1 MAADEQA
8 LPAPVEEPVPEELPV
23 LTVRDT
29 VIFPG
34 SLQPIT
40 VGRPSSMALAQS
52 LGENRTMVVVSQ
64 LDPHVDMPKPEDL
77 YQTGTICVM
86 HKAIRIPKDNLLLFC
101 EGVARV
107 RTREYTATDPFLRAV
122 VERIPDVEPAMTSE
136 IEALR
141 QNVVGL
147 FQQIVAASPN
157 LSDDLA
163 ESAFHITEPGKLAD
177 FAAGN
182 LPSLSHPERQQLLEQ
197 TDGQARLAM
206 IHLHLTR
213 ELELLDLRNRI
224 QSQVQG
230 QLSQSQREFYLREQL
245 KAIQKELGEGD
256 DSQRDLDDLR
266 AKLEAAGMTEEVREE
281 ALRELGRLAR
291 MSPASPEYSVTRT
304 YLELMASLPWNVSSA
319 SQVDVKR
326 AAEIL
331 DEDHYDLEKVKD
343 RVLDYLAV
351 LQLRPVLKGPIL
363 CFVGPPGVGKTSLGK
378 SIARALGRKF
388 ARVSMG
394 GMHDEAEIRG
404 HRRTYIGALPGQIVQ
419 ALKRVG
425 TNDPVFML
433 DEVDKLGRDFRGDPA
448 SALLEVLDPEQNSSF
463 RDNYLDAPFDLS
475 KVLFITT
482 ANVLDPVPD
491 ALRDRMEIIP
501 LEGYTEQEKVIIAR
515 RYLIP
520 RQTTENGLD
529 AAADIEFGDDAVRF
543 IVRRYTREAGV
554 RNLEREIGTVCRKQA
569 RKIAEGTR
577 EKVVVTPELV
587 ETHLGAPRYRTDT
600 EVAERTERPGVA
612 VGLAWT
618 PVGGDVLF
626 IEAGRMPGGS
636 KGLIM
641 TGQLGPVMQESVQ
654 AALTWVRGNA
664 AALGIDPE
672 LFKTIDIHIHVPA
685 GAIPKDGPS
694 AGITMAA
701 ALVSMLTE
709 RRLRPNLA
717 MTGEITLTG
726 QVLPVGGIKE
736 KVLAARRS
744 GVREVILPWEN
755 EVNVKEDL
763 KTEQVGDVTFHY
775 VKSMDEVVELAL
787 CGAGCQPAAGS

>member
-1 MAADEQA
+1 MAAEEQPILTPEGAPA
-8 LPAPVEEPVPEELPV
+8 LEDLPV

-52 LGENRTMVVVSQ
+52 LGENRTMVVISQ
-64 LDPHVDMPKPEDL
+64 LDPHLDSPKPEDL

-107 RTREYTATDPFLRAV
+107 RTREFTSTDPFLRAR
-122 VERIPDVEPAMTSE
+122 VERVPDVEPAVTSE

-157 LSDDLA
+157 LSDDLS
-163 ESAFHITEPGKLAD
+163 ESAFHIAEPGKLAD

-182 LPSLSHPERQQLLEQ
+182 LPSLSHVERQQLLEQ
-197 TDGQARLAM
+197 ADGQARLAM
-206 IHLHLTR
+206 IHRHLTR

-256 DSQRDLDDLR
+256 DSQRELDDLR
-266 AKLEAAGMTEEVREE
+266 AKLEAAGMTEEVEAE
-281 ALRELGRLAR
+281 ALRELGRLGR
-291 MSPASPEYSVTRT
+291 MSPASPEHSVTRT
-304 YLELMASLPWNVSSA
+304 YLEWMASLPWSVSSA
-319 SQVDVKR
+319 SRVNVKR

-404 HRRTYIGALPGQIVQ
+404 HRRTYIGALPGQIIQ
-419 ALKRVG
+419 ALRRVG

-448 SALLEVLDPEQNSSF
+448 SALLEVLDPEQNSTF
-463 RDNYLDAPFDLS
+463 RDNYLDVPFNLS

-529 AAADIEFGDDAVRF
+529 AASDIQFEDAAVRF

-554 RNLEREIGTVCRKQA
+554 RSLEREIGTVCRKQA

-577 EKVVVTPELV
+577 GNVVVTPELV
-587 ETHLGAPRYRTDT
+587 ETLLGAPRYRTDT

-701 ALVSMLTE
+701 ALVSMLTD

-775 VKSMDEVVELAL
+775 VKSMNEVVELAL
-787 CGAGCQPAAGS
+787 GKPPVA